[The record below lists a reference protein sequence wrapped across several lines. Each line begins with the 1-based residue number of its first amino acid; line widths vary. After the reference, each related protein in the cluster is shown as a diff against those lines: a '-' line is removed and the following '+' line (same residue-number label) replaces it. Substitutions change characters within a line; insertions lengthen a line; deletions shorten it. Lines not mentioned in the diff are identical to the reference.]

1 MKLTKRKV
9 AFIEANAD
17 KFNVV
22 AVIRT
27 KNGEKPETRDYDMEN
42 VCNVITAAPFFR
54 SLGGREFATVNSDY
68 NGENPLISIVVTS
81 VSPDGKN
88 FSRWQI
94 FLATDDVTHYQLTK

>member
-17 KFNVV
+17 KFEVV
-22 AVIRT
+22 TTVYT
-27 KNGEKPETRDYDMEN
+27 KNGEKPERRDYDMER

-54 SLGGREFATVNSDY
+54 SLGGREFATINSDY
-68 NGENPLISIVVTS
+68 NGDNPLISIVVTS

-94 FLATDDVTHYQLTK
+94 FLSTDDVTHYKLTK